1 MSSLLGVWLFTQII
15 YQGQLMDRPNQNLKL
30 YYIFNSE
37 VQNEI
42 YYYRDNEIGYC
53 KRLAN
58 YNIIPEKNLY
68 IEQTVIE
75 TDAQNN
81 SECALDTDMQIGN
94 YSKTQFE
101 IKNEKLYLY
110 LPLGEDKIV
119 YIFEQQMK

>member
-1 MSSLLGVWLFTQII
+1 
-15 YQGQLMDRPNQNLKL
+15 MDRPNQNLKL

-42 YYYRDNEIGYC
+42 YYYRDNENGYC

-58 YNIIPEKNLY
+58 YNIISEKNLY

>member
-42 YYYRDNEIGYC
+42 YYYRDNENGYC

-58 YNIIPEKNLY
+58 YNIISEKNLY